1 MSGFFLSIS
10 VGILEGGIVMAL
22 INGHIF
28 YRIPFIILSI
38 ILRVIAA
45 AIFRFG
51 GTIFPNRW
59 SINLIVA
66 ILLGGTFYGFSFP
79 ILNLFLGQ
87 NLAIPIERILF
98 YLVLSYINTIVA
110 AIAYGIVS
118 KARLL

>member
-1 MSGFFLSIS
+1 
-10 VGILEGGIVMAL
+10 MAL